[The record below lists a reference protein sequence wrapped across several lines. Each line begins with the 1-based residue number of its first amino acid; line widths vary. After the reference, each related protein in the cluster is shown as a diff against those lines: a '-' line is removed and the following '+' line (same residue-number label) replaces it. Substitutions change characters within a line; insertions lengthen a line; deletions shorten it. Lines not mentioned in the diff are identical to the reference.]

1 MDEATPYALHAQ
13 AARRALA
20 DSGLDR
26 ALIDGL
32 ASAGLGTLA
41 PVEVAEYLG
50 LRPTWVDSTSVGG
63 ATWEVMA
70 AHAADAIAQRRANA
84 VLLVYGSTARADI
97 KARRRT
103 SDLSFGARGPL
114 QFEVPYGH
122 TLIAKYAMAA
132 RRHMHQYGTT
142 LEQLAQVAVQ
152 ARANAAANP
161 DALYREPITVED
173 VLSGPMIADPFTKL
187 HCCVRSDGGCA
198 VLLVGEEYV
207 PDLARHPVW
216 VLGAGTA
223 VSHTTMSEWED
234 FTVSPAAVSGRAAFE
249 RAGVTPRDIDLA
261 EIYDAFTYMT
271 LVTLE
276 DLGFC
281 AKGEGGAF
289 VAEGRLLRDGS
300 LPVNTDGGGLSAC
313 HPGMRGLF
321 LLVEAVRQLRGEAD
335 EARAVG
341 GADEARAV
349 GGADEARAVGEA
361 DETCAVGEADE
372 VRAVGGADEVRAAGE
387 ADEVRAAG
395 EADEVR
401 AVGEADEVRAAGE
414 ADEAGVAGATGAAAG
429 GRQVR
434 RADGSLPELAVAS
447 GTGGWF
453 CSSGTVVLG
462 RG

>member
-1 MDEATPYALHAQ
+1 MTSGTTYGIRKVAVAGVALSDCGRVDRATPYALHAQ

-26 ALIDGL
+26 AVIDGF

-63 ATWEVMA
+63 ATWEVLA
-70 AHAADAIAQRRANA
+70 AHAADAIAAGHANA

-97 KARRRT
+97 KAGRRT
-103 SDLSFGARGPL
+103 ANLSFGTRGPL

-161 DALYREPITVED
+161 DALYRDPITVDD
-173 VLSGPMIADPFTKL
+173 VLDGPVIADPFTKL
-187 HCCVRSDGGCA
+187 HCCIRSDGGCA
-198 VLLVGEEYV
+198 VLLVAEDYV
-207 PDLARHPVW
+207 PDLAKPPVW
-216 VLGAGTA
+216 VLGSGTA
-223 VSHTTMSEWED
+223 VSHTTMSEWDD
-234 FTVSPAAVSGRAAFE
+234 FTVSPAE
-249 RAGVTPRDIDLA
+249 IDLA
-261 EIYDAFTYMT
+261 ELYDAFTYMT

-289 VAEGRLLRDGS
+289 VGEGRLLRDGA
-300 LPVNTDGGGLSAC
+300 LPVNTDGGGLAAC

-321 LLVEAVRQLRGEAD
+321 LLVEAVRQLRGEAGPD
-335 EARAVG
+335 RQVHKP
-341 GADEARAV
+341 
-349 GGADEARAVGEA
+349 
-361 DETCAVGEADE
+361 
-372 VRAVGGADEVRAAGE
+372 
-387 ADEVRAAG
+387 
-395 EADEVR
+395 
-401 AVGEADEVRAAGE
+401 
-414 ADEAGVAGATGAAAG
+414 G
-429 GRQVR
+429 GR
-434 RADGSLPELAVAS
+434 LPQLAVAS

>member
-1 MDEATPYALHAQ
+1 MPSTQRKVAIVGISLSDCGRVDGPTSYALHAQ

-26 ALIDGL
+26 SVIDGFG
-32 ASAGLGTLA
+32 SAGLGTLA

-50 LRPTWVDSTSVGG
+50 LKPRWVDSTAVGG

-70 AHAADAIAQRRANA
+70 AHAADAIAAGHANA

-97 KARRRT
+97 KAKRRT
-103 SDLSFGARGPL
+103 SNLSFGGSGPL

-132 RRHMHQYGTT
+132 RRHMHEYGTT
-142 LEQLAQVAVQ
+142 LEQLASVAVQ

-161 DALYREPITVED
+161 DAMFRDPITIDD
-173 VLSGPMIADPFTKL
+173 VLEGPMIADPFTKL
-187 HCCVRSDGGCA
+187 HCYIRSDGGCA
-198 VLLVGEEYV
+198 VLIAAEEYV
-207 PDLARHPVW
+207 RDCAKDPVW
-216 VLGAGTA
+216 ILGTGEYA
-223 VSHTTMSEWED
+223 SHTTMSEWED
-234 FTVSPAAVSGRAAFE
+234 FTVSPAAVSGRLAFE
-249 RAGVTPRDIDLA
+249 RAGVSPAEVHIA

-289 VAEGRLLRDGS
+289 VEKGRLLRDGE

-321 LLVEAVRQLRGEAD
+321 LLVEAVRQLRGEAGD
-335 EARAVG
+335 
-341 GADEARAV
+341 
-349 GGADEARAVGEA
+349 
-361 DETCAVGEADE
+361 
-372 VRAVGGADEVRAAGE
+372 
-387 ADEVRAAG
+387 
-395 EADEVR
+395 
-401 AVGEADEVRAAGE
+401 
-414 ADEAGVAGATGAAAG
+414 
-429 GRQVR
+429 RQVR
-434 RADGSLPELAVAS
+434 RAGGRLPELAVAS

>member
-1 MDEATPYALHAQ
+1 MTHATPGRGRRKVAVVGVSLSDCGRVDEATPYALHAQ

-26 ALIDGL
+26 SVVDGL

-41 PVEVAEYLG
+41 PAEVAEYLG

-63 ATWEVMA
+63 SAWEVMA
-70 AHAADAIAQRRANA
+70 AHAADAVAAGHANA

-97 KARRRT
+97 RAGRRT
-103 SDLSFGARGPL
+103 GDLSFGTRGPL
-114 QFEVPYGH
+114 QFEAPYGH

-132 RRHMHQYGTT
+132 RRHMHAYGTT
-142 LEQLAQVAVQ
+142 LEQLASVAVQ
-152 ARANAAANP
+152 ARANAARNP
-161 DALYREPITVED
+161 EAMFRTPVTVDE

-187 HCCVRSDGGCA
+187 HCCIRSDGGAA
-198 VLLVGEEYV
+198 VLLAAEEYV
-207 PDLARHPVW
+207 RDCRTAPVW
-216 VLGAGTA
+216 VLGTGEH
-223 VSHTTMSEWED
+223 VSHTSMSEWAD
-234 FTVSPAAVSGRAAFE
+234 FTVSPAAVSGRLAFE
-249 RAGVTPRDIDLA
+249 RAGVRPAEIDFA

-289 VAEGRLLRDGS
+289 VDAAKGRLLVGGE
-300 LPVNTDGGGLSAC
+300 LPVNTDGGGLSAQ

-321 LLVEAVRQLRGEAD
+321 LLVEAVRQLRGD
-335 EARAVG
+335 LP
-341 GADEARAV
+341 D
-349 GGADEARAVGEA
+349 
-361 DETCAVGEADE
+361 
-372 VRAVGGADEVRAAGE
+372 
-387 ADEVRAAG
+387 
-395 EADEVR
+395 
-401 AVGEADEVRAAGE
+401 
-414 ADEAGVAGATGAAAG
+414 

-434 RADGSLPELAVAS
+434 RPDGSLPELAVAS

>member
-1 MDEATPYALHAQ
+1 MKPGNRKVAVAGVALSDCGRVDDTTPYALHAQ

-20 DSGLDR
+20 DAGLDR
-26 ALIDGL
+26 TLVDGF

-63 ATWEVMA
+63 STWEVMA
-70 AHAADAIAQRRANA
+70 AHAADAIAAGHANA

-97 KARRRT
+97 RAGRRT
-103 SDLSFGARGPL
+103 GNLSFGARGPL

-132 RRHMHQYGTT
+132 RRHMIEHGTT
-142 LEQLAQVAVQ
+142 IEQLAQVAVQ
-152 ARANAAANP
+152 ARANAALNP
-161 DALYREPITVED
+161 EAMFRDPVTVDD

-187 HCCVRSDGGCA
+187 HCCIRSDGGAA
-198 VLLVGEEYV
+198 VLLVAEEY
-207 PDLARHPVW
+207 ARDCRTAPVW
-216 VLGAGTA
+216 ILGTGEHL
-223 VSHTTMSEWED
+223 SHATMSEWPD
-234 FTVSPAAVSGRAAFE
+234 FTISPAAVSGRLAFE
-249 RAGVTPRDIDLA
+249 RAGVRPAEIDFA

-289 VAEGRLLRDGS
+289 VEKGRLLVSGE
-300 LPVNTDGGGLSAC
+300 LPVNTDGGGLSAQ

-321 LLVEAVRQLRGEAD
+321 LLVEAVRQLRGEA
-335 EARAVG
+335 
-341 GADEARAV
+341 GA
-349 GGADEARAVGEA
+349 
-361 DETCAVGEADE
+361 
-372 VRAVGGADEVRAAGE
+372 
-387 ADEVRAAG
+387 
-395 EADEVR
+395 
-401 AVGEADEVRAAGE
+401 
-414 ADEAGVAGATGAAAG
+414 
-429 GRQVR
+429 RQVR
-434 RADGSLPELAVAS
+434 LPGGELPYLGVAS

-462 RG
+462 R

>member
-1 MDEATPYALHAQ
+1 MPTTSRNRAGRRVAVVGIALSDGGRVDEATPYALHAQ

-26 ALIDGL
+26 SLIDGFG
-32 ASAGLGTLA
+32 SAGLGTLA

-50 LRPTWVDSTSVGG
+50 LRPRWVDSTAVGG

-70 AHAADAIAQRRANA
+70 AHAADAIAAGHANA

-103 SDLSFGARGPL
+103 SNLSFGARGPL

-132 RRHMHQYGTT
+132 RRHMHEYGTT
-142 LEQLAQVAVQ
+142 LEQLAEVAVQ
-152 ARANAAANP
+152 ARANAALNP
-161 DALYREPITVED
+161 DAMFREPITVDD

-187 HCCVRSDGGCA
+187 HCCIRSDGGCA
-198 VLLVGEEYV
+198 VLLVAEEYV
-207 PDLARHPVW
+207 PDTARTPVW
-216 VLGAGTA
+216 VLGAGEH

-234 FTVSPAAVSGRAAFE
+234 FTVSPAAVSGRLAFD
-249 RAGVTPRDIDLA
+249 RAGVRPQDIDLA
-261 EIYDAFTYMT
+261 QIYDAFTYMT

-289 VAEGRLLRDGS
+289 VEKNRLTVGGGG

-321 LLVEAVRQLRGEAD
+321 LLVEAVRQLRGEA
-335 EARAVG
+335 
-341 GADEARAV
+341 
-349 GGADEARAVGEA
+349 
-361 DETCAVGEADE
+361 T
-372 VRAVGGADEVRAAGE
+372 
-387 ADEVRAAG
+387 
-395 EADEVR
+395 
-401 AVGEADEVRAAGE
+401 
-414 ADEAGVAGATGAAAG
+414 
-429 GRQVR
+429 GRQVV

>member
-1 MDEATPYALHAQ
+1 MSGLLHGPTAEPAAATRRRRVAVVGVALSDCGRVDGPTPYALHAQ

-26 ALIDGL
+26 RVIDGF

-41 PVEVAEYLG
+41 PIEVAEYLG

-70 AHAADAIAQRRANA
+70 AHAADAIAAGHANA

-103 SDLSFGARGPL
+103 SNLSFGARGPL

-122 TLIAKYAMAA
+122 TLISKYAMAA

-142 LEQLAQVAVQ
+142 LEQLAEVAVQ
-152 ARANAAANP
+152 TRANAAANP
-161 DALYREPITVED
+161 DAMFRDPLTVDE
-173 VLSGPMIADPFTKL
+173 VLSGEMIADPFTKL
-187 HCCVRSDGGCA
+187 HCCIRSDGGCA
-198 VLLVGEEYV
+198 VLLAAEDYV
-207 PDLARHPVW
+207 PDTAKAPVW
-216 VLGAGTA
+216 ILGSGTA

-234 FTVSPAAVSGRAAFE
+234 FTVSPAAVSGRLAFE
-249 RAGVTPRDIDLA
+249 RAGLTPADVDLA

-281 AKGEGGAF
+281 GKGEGGAF
-289 VAEGRLLRDGS
+289 VEKGRLLRGGE

-321 LLVEAVRQLRGEAD
+321 LLVEAVRQLRGEAGPD
-335 EARAVG
+335 
-341 GADEARAV
+341 
-349 GGADEARAVGEA
+349 
-361 DETCAVGEADE
+361 
-372 VRAVGGADEVRAAGE
+372 
-387 ADEVRAAG
+387 
-395 EADEVR
+395 
-401 AVGEADEVRAAGE
+401 
-414 ADEAGVAGATGAAAG
+414 
-429 GRQVR
+429 RQVTTP
-434 RADGSLPELAVAS
+434 DGRLPQTALAS

-453 CSSGTVVLG
+453 CSSGTLVLG
-462 RG
+462 RD

>member
-1 MDEATPYALHAQ
+1 MPSTPRKVAVVGISLSDCGRVDGPTPYTLHAQ

-26 ALIDGL
+26 AVVDGL
-32 ASAGLGTLA
+32 CSAGLGTLA

-50 LRPTWVDSTSVGG
+50 LRPVWVDSTAVGG

-70 AHAADAIAQRRANA
+70 GHAADAIAAGHANA

-97 KARRRT
+97 RAGRRT

-132 RRHMHQYGTT
+132 RRHMHEYGTT

-161 DALYREPITVED
+161 DAMFRDPITVDD
-173 VLSGPMIADPFTKL
+173 VLGGPLIADPFTKL

-198 VLLVGEEYV
+198 VLLAAEEYV
-207 PDLARHPVW
+207 QDTAKAPVW
-216 VLGAGTA
+216 ILGAGEH
-223 VSHTTMSEWED
+223 VSHTTMSEWDD
-234 FTVSPAAVSGRAAFE
+234 FTLSPAAVSGRLAFE
-249 RAGVTPRDIDLA
+249 RAGVRPGEIDVA

-281 AKGEGGAF
+281 TKGEGGAF
-289 VAEGRLLRDGS
+289 VEKGRLLRDGE

-321 LLVEAVRQLRGEAD
+321 LLVEAVRQLRGEA
-335 EARAVG
+335 G
-341 GADEARAV
+341 GHQ
-349 GGADEARAVGEA
+349 
-361 DETCAVGEADE
+361 
-372 VRAVGGADEVRAAGE
+372 VRAA
-387 ADEVRAAG
+387 D
-395 EADEVR
+395 
-401 AVGEADEVRAAGE
+401 
-414 ADEAGVAGATGAAAG
+414 
-429 GRQVR
+429 GR
-434 RADGSLPELAVAS
+434 LPELAVAS

-462 RG
+462 RGL

>member
-1 MDEATPYALHAQ
+1 MPGLTPATAPRPARRVAVVGVALSDCGRVDGPTPYALHAQ

-26 ALIDGL
+26 SVIDGF

-63 ATWEVMA
+63 STWEVMA
-70 AHAADAIAQRRANA
+70 AHAADAIAAGHAEA

-103 SDLSFGARGPL
+103 SNLSFGARGPL

-122 TLIAKYAMAA
+122 TLISKYAMAA

-142 LEQLAQVAVQ
+142 LEQLASVAVQ
-152 ARANAAANP
+152 ARANAATNP
-161 DALYREPITVED
+161 DAMFRAPITVED
-173 VLSGPMIADPFTKL
+173 VLGGEMIADPFTKL
-187 HCCVRSDGGCA
+187 HCCIRSDGGCA
-198 VLLVGEEYV
+198 VLLAAEDYA
-207 PDLARHPVW
+207 PDSAKAPVW
-216 VLGAGTA
+216 VLGSGTA

-234 FTVSPAAVSGRAAFE
+234 FTVSPAAVSGRIAFE
-249 RAGVTPRDIDLA
+249 RAGLTPADVDLA

-289 VAEGRLLRDGS
+289 VEKGRLLRDGE

-321 LLVEAVRQLRGEAD
+321 LLVEAVRQLRGEAG
-335 EARAVG
+335 AGQVTKPG
-341 GADEARAV
+341 GALPQ
-349 GGADEARAVGEA
+349 
-361 DETCAVGEADE
+361 
-372 VRAVGGADEVRAAGE
+372 
-387 ADEVRAAG
+387 
-395 EADEVR
+395 
-401 AVGEADEVRAAGE
+401 
-414 ADEAGVAGATGAAAG
+414 VALT
-429 GRQVR
+429 
-434 RADGSLPELAVAS
+434 S

-453 CSSGTVVLG
+453 CSSGTVLLG